1 MSKYL
6 VYDIYF
12 CILQNIIMFAFSIC
26 YTTMQAAFNTQMVI
40 LARESRGLSQLQ
52 LADAIG
58 MSATNLSKIERADIS
73 IATET
78 VEKIAIA
85 TQYPLPFFYRA
96 GDIVP
101 ENLNYR
107 KREVVAQKLITPV
120 HAMANVYRMQVQ
132 TITALLQV
140 QAPALPK
147 LPVTN
152 NQSPAQAA
160 NKLRQL
166 WQIPEGPLA
175 NLTTIME
182 NKGIVTCNF
191 NFGTVRIDSRSML
204 TTNRQPIIFTNNT
217 LGGDRQRFSLAYEL
231 GQLIMHTFVNLSTD
245 ADITHEANLFAAAL
259 LMPEKEIR
267 KDFDKGITIPILA
280 QLKTKWKVSMIALL
294 YRADDLGYLT
304 PNQKRYLLQ
313 QFNTLKIRRREP
325 IELDIATETPTLLK
339 SMEQQLRNKLQL
351 NVIDMANLLC
361 LNTEEYL
368 EQYFFNSTD
377 KNE

>member
-1 MSKYL
+1 
-6 VYDIYF
+6 
-12 CILQNIIMFAFSIC
+12 
-26 YTTMQAAFNTQMVI
+26 MQAAFNTQMVI

-132 TITALLQV
+132 IITALLQV